1 METSPSFSLE
11 TFWDAYARLAVETG
25 INLDPGR
32 AVLISTGWETYEF
45 ARRVAREA
53 YRRGAALVKID
64 VRDETLTADRIAF
77 SPSEFWT
84 LNPPGL
90 ESEYSGY
97 AEDAWARIAIEDL
110 GASMALEGV
119 DAEALRILR
128 QSKNALLRPYQAAQM
143 ADRFPWVVIAAPSPT
158 WVKKLG
164 LKNEVELAHLLTPLL
179 LLDSPDPSRAW
190 EKKMNKIEARCRTL
204 NAHGLQKLHF
214 KGPGTD
220 LEIGLRPEHRWTG
233 GASLFKG
240 RPFLC
245 NIPTE
250 EVFTSPDAGATQGR
264 VSLTKPV
271 AILGAQVHGGWLVFQ
286 NGKVTDCGAEK
297 NAKNLERY
305 LEVDEGA
312 KSLGEVALVDED
324 SPIAKSGRLFGSSL
338 YDENAACH
346 IALGAAYPICYADP
360 EALISDEDKKARG
373 CNLSSVHTDVMIG
386 SNRLDVVGIDAQ
398 GNEVKILSQGHFVG
412 DFR

>member
-1 METSPSFSLE
+1 MNTSDAFSLE
-11 TFWDAYARLAVETG
+11 HFWNAYARLAVETG
-25 INLDPGR
+25 INLDRGR
-32 AVLISTGWETYEF
+32 AVLISTGWETYNF
-45 ARRVAREA
+45 AQLIAKEA
-53 YRRGAALVKID
+53 YRRGASLVKID

-77 SPSEFWT
+77 SSPEFWT

-90 ESEYSGY
+90 ESEYAGY
-97 AEDAWARIAIEDL
+97 ANDAWARVAIEDL
-110 GASMALEGV
+110 GASLALEGV

-143 ADRFPWVVIAAPSPT
+143 ADRFPWVVLAAPSPS

-164 LKNEVELAHLLTPLL
+164 LQNEIELAQLLTPFL
-179 LLDSPDPSRAW
+179 LLDAPDPAQAW
-190 EKKMNKIEARCRTL
+190 GKKMKKIETRCQSL
-204 NAHGLQKLHF
+204 NARSLKSLHF
-214 KGPGTD
+214 TGPGTD

-250 EVFTSPDAGATQGR
+250 EVFTSPDAATTQGR

-271 AILGAQVHGGWLVFQ
+271 SILGALVHGGWLVFKD
-286 NGKVTDCGAEK
+286 GKVVDCGAEK

-305 LEVDEGA
+305 IEVDDGA
-312 KSLGEVALVDED
+312 KRLGEVALVDED

-360 EALISDEDKKARG
+360 EVLSSDEAKSERG

-398 GNEVKILSQGHFVG
+398 GNEVKILFQGHFVG
-412 DFR
+412 EFR